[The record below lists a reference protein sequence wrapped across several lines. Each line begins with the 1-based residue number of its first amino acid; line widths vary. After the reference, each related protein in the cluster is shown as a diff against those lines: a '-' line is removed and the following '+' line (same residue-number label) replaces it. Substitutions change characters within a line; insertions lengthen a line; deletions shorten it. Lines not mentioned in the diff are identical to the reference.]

1 MFNSFVSSLGQ
12 TVNSTD
18 LYDFL
23 ELEKTYYSR
32 WVKKYITENPF
43 CERGK
48 EYLDSSASELD
59 EQGNPIKRGS
69 GRFRTNYLIHIDFA
83 KKLCM
88 VSHSKKGEE
97 IRDYLVGLTK
107 QVENNDLLTHD
118 QVIYLVQLKEVFKYV
133 SNCKLAE
140 DMNREAFVTEYNGT
154 RNPFIEF
161 HQWRNKI
168 LDLDPE
174 TIDTRIKQW
183 CVENERNLPKKSTNK
198 TEKLILLDMY
208 EVVRNG
214 VWDFLTAKG
223 NEQAMKLANLVKN
236 MMKVEKGEM
245 WRQNE
250 DTLYQQQ
257 EKENEMKRLN

>member
-1 MFNSFVSSLGQ
+1 MFPQIYATHLGQ
-12 TVNSTD
+12 TVKSTE

-23 ELEKTYYSR
+23 GLTKSVYTR
-32 WVKKYITENPF
+32 WCKKWITENLMV
-43 CERGK
+43 EANKDYSTHMQSNAKEGK
-48 EYLDSSASELD
+48 KGQFRIEYDL
-59 EQGNPIKRGS
+59 
-69 GRFRTNYLIHIDFA
+69 HIDFA

-88 VSHSKKGEE
+88 VSNSKKGNE

-140 DMNREAFVTEYNGT
+140 DMNREAFVSEYNGS
-154 RNPFIEF
+154 RNPFVEF

-250 DTLYQQQ
+250 DTLYQQR